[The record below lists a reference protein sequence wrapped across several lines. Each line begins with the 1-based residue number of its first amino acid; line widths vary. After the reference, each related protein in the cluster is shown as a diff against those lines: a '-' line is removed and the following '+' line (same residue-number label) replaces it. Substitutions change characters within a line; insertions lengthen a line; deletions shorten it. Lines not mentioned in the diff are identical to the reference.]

1 MMELVETLMGA
12 ALGETPLERV
22 MLVGMSLWI
31 WSQQR
36 QLFRVQEKRVESA
49 MKLADAAHTF
59 SGALDRN
66 TATLRAL
73 MEE

>member
-1 MMELVETLMGA
+1 MEELAKTLLEA
-12 ALGETPLERV
+12 ALGDTPLERV
-22 MLVGMSLWI
+22 MLVGMALWI
-31 WSQQR
+31 WTQQR

-59 SGALDRN
+59 AGALDRN
-66 TATLRAL
+66 TATLNTL